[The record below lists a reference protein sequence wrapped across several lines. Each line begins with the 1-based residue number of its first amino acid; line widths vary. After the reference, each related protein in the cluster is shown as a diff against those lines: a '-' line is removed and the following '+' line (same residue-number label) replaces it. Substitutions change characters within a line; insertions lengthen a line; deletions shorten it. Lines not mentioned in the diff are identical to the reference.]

1 MRRAFQFLRTHANR
15 ILWGAWVGFFIVY
28 EAIALVTKKDDD
40 TLSENT
46 RRLFRTRTSKAGR
59 AIFTV
64 AVAGGAVWFLLHIL
78 TESM

>member
-1 MRRAFQFLRTHANR
+1 MRGVFRFLRTHVSTV
-15 ILWGAWVGFFIVY
+15 LWALWAAFFVVH
-28 EAIALVTKKDDD
+28 ETVTLVNKKDDD

-59 AIFTV
+59 AAFTLLLV
-64 AVAGGAVWFLLHIL
+64 GGGAWFLLHIL

>member
-1 MRRAFQFLRTHANR
+1 MWPY
-15 ILWGAWVGFFIVY
+15 IWIAWTAVFAVAEG
-28 EAIALVTKKDDD
+28 IALANKRDGD

-59 AIFTV
+59 AVF
-64 AVAGGAVWFLLHIL
+64 AVGWFGFSGWFALHIL